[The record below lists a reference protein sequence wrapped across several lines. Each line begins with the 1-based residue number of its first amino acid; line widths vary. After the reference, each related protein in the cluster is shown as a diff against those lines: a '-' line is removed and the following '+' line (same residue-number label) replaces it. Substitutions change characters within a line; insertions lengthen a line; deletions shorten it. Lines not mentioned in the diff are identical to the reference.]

1 MQTVEWSTVDL
12 ETTVD
17 DVVAGASP
25 ALQRRYEAY
34 RQLSAAFIEMDVGD
48 GRFLQALS
56 RWLFGPSS
64 EIVLTIPH
72 FWALVHLGV
81 PEGHT
86 MVELAQ
92 LLLCDKS
99 NVTAIVDKLE
109 ERGWA
114 TRVRGK
120 AGDRRFTSV
129 VLSAEGRRVRDLA
142 VPAHTAWVSTRFA
155 GLGDTQLIQLAGL
168 LNTLRPGLQTDPEIV
183 AELEAERAN
192 LTHGAPSAAQ
202 SRGAPNDIRPN
213 ATTGQI
219 AAREI
224 NG

>member
-1 MQTVEWSTVDL
+1 M
-12 ETTVD
+12 D
-17 DVVAGASP
+17 DIVAGASP
-25 ALQRRYEAY
+25 HLQRRYEAY

-48 GRFLQALS
+48 GRFLQAFS
-56 RWLFGPSS
+56 RWLFSPSS
-64 EIVLTIPH
+64 DLVLTIPH
-72 FWALVHLGV
+72 YWALVHLGV
-81 PEGHT
+81 PEGRT

-109 ERGWA
+109 ERRWA

-129 VLSAEGRRVRDLA
+129 VLTAEGRRVRDLA

-155 GLGDTQLIQLAGL
+155 GMGEAELIQLAGL
-168 LNTLRPGLQTDPEIV
+168 LNALRPGLQTDPEIV

-192 LTHGAPSAAQ
+192 LSHGASPAAQ
-202 SRGAPNDIRPN
+202 PRGAGSPSDTHPDAMTGGITARDI
-213 ATTGQI
+213 G
-219 AAREI
+219 
-224 NG
+224 G